1 MPNTSGGYQVLD
13 FGPLNHDIDTEY
25 HAGQPLLAS
34 LANNN
39 GKWALVAINIDGL
52 RSTIPGYI
60 LESQVFAG
68 VYAITFAGSTYTI
81 TNMATQGPPGP
92 PGRPGDPGPPGP
104 IGPMPT
110 IRAGTVSQL
119 EPGSQPTLN
128 VRQDGEAYYMDVGI
142 PDGERGDDGS
152 IGPPGPPGQTG
163 ATGPQGPPGPEAT
176 LSVPYVCMT
185 DRIDTMTELSVMSV
199 HWEGGN
205 QHSVAVIPEDRRT
218 GYDYLVLLHQALPVV
233 VSDQTVTTARLYL
246 VNTTIRYDVATIHP
260 INASGRIIVDNYCG
274 EVVIIYIPKND

>member
-25 HAGQPLLAS
+25 HAGQSLLAS

-60 LESQVFAG
+60 VESQVYAG
-68 VYAITFAGSTYTI
+68 MYAITFGGASYTI

-104 IGPMPT
+104 TGPMPS
-110 IRAGTVSQL
+110 IRAGVATQL
-119 EPGSQPTLN
+119 APGTQPTLN
-128 VRQDGEAYYMDVGI
+128 VRQEGDDYIMDVGI

-163 ATGPQGPPGPEAT
+163 ATGPQGPPGPSAT
-176 LSVPYVCMT
+176 LTVPIYAVV
-185 DRIDTMTELSVMSV
+185 DRIDQTTELTVMDIRWQVGSQRV
-199 HWEGGN
+199 E
-205 QHSVAVIPEDRRT
+205 VTIPEDRRT
-218 GYDYLVLLHQALPVV
+218 GYDYLVILEAGLPAIL
-233 VSDQTVTTARLYL
+233 STEIVTSARLYL
-246 VNTTIRYDVATIHP
+246 VGTTLRHDVATIHP
-260 INASGRIIVDNYCG
+260 INADGRIVVDNYSG
-274 EVVIIYIPKND
+274 KVAIIYIPKMT

>member
-13 FGPLNHDIDTEY
+13 FGEQIHEIDTEY
-25 HAGQPLLAS
+25 RANQSLLDSIAH
-34 LANNN
+34 NN

-68 VYAITFAGSTYTI
+68 MYAITITGGAYTI

-152 IGPPGPPGQTG
+152 IGPPGPTGQTG
-163 ATGPQGPPGPEAT
+163 ATGPQGPPGPAAT
-176 LSVPYVCMT
+176 LSTPKYYVT
-185 DRIDTMTELSVMSV
+185 DNIDTMTQLSVMSV
-199 HWEGGN
+199 HWEGGY
-205 QHSVAVIPEDRRT
+205 QHSEAVIPEDRRT
-218 GYDYLVLLHQALPVV
+218 GYDYLVLLSQGLPVV
-233 VSDQTVTTARLYL
+233 VSDKVVTTARLYL
-246 VNTTIRYDVATIHP
+246 VNTTLRYDVATIHP
-260 INASGRIIVDNYCG
+260 INASGSIVVDNYCG
-274 EVVIIYIPKND
+274 KIGIIYIPTRR

>member
-25 HAGQPLLAS
+25 HAGQSLLAS

-60 LESQVFAG
+60 VESQVYAG
-68 VYAITFAGSTYTI
+68 MYAITFGGASYTI

-104 IGPMPT
+104 TGPMPS
-110 IRAGTVSQL
+110 IRAGVATQL
-119 EPGSQPTLN
+119 APGTQPTLN
-128 VRQDGEAYYMDVGI
+128 VRQEGDDYIMDVGI
-142 PDGERGDDGS
+142 PDGERGEDGS

-163 ATGPQGPPGPEAT
+163 ATGPQGPPGPSAT
-176 LSVPYVCMT
+176 LTVPIYAAV
-185 DRIDTMTELSVMSV
+185 DRIDQTTELTVTDIRWQVGSQRVV
-199 HWEGGN
+199 
-205 QHSVAVIPEDRRT
+205 VTIPEDRRT
-218 GYDYLVLLHQALPVV
+218 GYDYLVILEAGLPAIL
-233 VSDQTVTTARLYL
+233 STEIVTSARLYL
-246 VNTTIRYDVATIHP
+246 VGTTLRHDVATIHP
-260 INASGRIIVDNYCG
+260 INADGRIVVDNYSG
-274 EVVIIYIPKND
+274 KVAIIYIPK